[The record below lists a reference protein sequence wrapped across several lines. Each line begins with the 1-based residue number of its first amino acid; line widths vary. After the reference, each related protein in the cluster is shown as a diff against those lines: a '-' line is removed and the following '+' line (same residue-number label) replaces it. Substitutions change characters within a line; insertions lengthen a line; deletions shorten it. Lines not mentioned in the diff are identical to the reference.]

1 MSATSTAKKS
11 KKKTDKQRASYAVRY
26 LEDMIFEIMLNSGL
40 PAKSREL
47 AAALESTVKLHPK
60 FIRKVLYES
69 PRFVMEET
77 RWNLSLRVASHLTFE
92 GSIEHTLADYG
103 KPMPSQAIQN
113 EMAMIHRRSVEFFD
127 DLLLEMLT
135 TREKYWQAP
144 DGTWG
149 LRNWILDTTESDPEQ
164 VFLRNFF
171 LEAAEVRP
179 VVDTLL
185 KTRMSADQPPV
196 EMAVKLI
203 RKVGEPISNKILSYV
218 IWALRDGDLDPEQF
232 FQTCREDD
240 RLLMLSGPLWAVDEF
255 RSAYH
260 DDLKRLSRRAEKET
274 DAEWAEEEEAE
285 GPVVVSPSDLDEVM
299 KLLRRRKRPQ
309 PATALA
315 EMVFGT
321 SPSSRR
327 FRESVDALVA
337 GLSLDTRFVRV
348 GHQTFALPGMM
359 PKGLDKVPDALL
371 PVTVTAEDDD
381 TDAELEDEG
390 LEPVLVS
397 WVHDPRYE
405 DFGEESEIEIGPE
418 QQPTDE
424 LRHVLLYDH
433 WRAGTLKVRVCDRRF
448 FPSESNLICAT
459 LVDKET
465 EKRYPVWLS
474 YTSSLL
480 WEIGDWYQARDL
492 TPGAVI
498 TIVPGET
505 PDEYVISHDGEMDP
519 YVTIDEDR
527 LKVLTKLHR
536 EAAKKKLSV
545 FEIMQRVLADYENGI
560 PFMKLWAEVNVV
572 RRTRRRVVASNLAS
586 YHCFSQRPANSDIW
600 VFDERKVTQGR
611 KKTKRRFVRM

>member
-11 KKKTDKQRASYAVRY
+11 KKKTDKKRVSYAVQY

-47 AAALESTVKLHPK
+47 AAQLEETVKLHPK
-60 FIRKVLYES
+60 FIRKVLFES

-77 RWNLSLRVASHLTFE
+77 RWNLSLRAASHLTFE
-92 GSIEHTLADYG
+92 GSIEHTLRDYG
-103 KPMPSQAIQN
+103 RPMANRAIQN
-113 EMAMIHRRSVEFFD
+113 EMAMIHRRPVEFFD
-127 DLLLEMLT
+127 ALLLELLT

-149 LRNWILDTTESDPEQ
+149 LREWILDTSGDDPDA

-171 LEAAEVRP
+171 LDAAEARP
-179 VVDTLL
+179 LADMLL
-185 KTRMSADQPPV
+185 DTRMSTDQSPV

-203 RKVGEPISNKILSYV
+203 RKAGEPIHNKLLGFV
-218 IWALRDGDLDPEQF
+218 IWSLRDGDLDPEQF
-232 FQTCREDD
+232 FQACREDA
-240 RLLMLSGPLWAVDEF
+240 RLLMLSGPLWGLDEF
-255 RSAYH
+255 KSAYH

-274 DAEWAEEEEAE
+274 EAEWAEEEEAE

-299 KLLRRRKRPQ
+299 KLLRRHKRPQ

-315 EMVFGT
+315 ENVFGI
-321 SPSSRR
+321 SHSSRR
-327 FRESVDALVA
+327 FQESVDALVA
-337 GLSLDTRFVRV
+337 ALSLDTRFVRV
-348 GHQTFALPGMM
+348 GRQTFALPGMM

-390 LEPVLVS
+390 LEAVLVS

-433 WRAGTLKVRVCDRRF
+433 LRAGTLKVRVCDRRF
-448 FPSESNLICAT
+448 FPSESNLICST

-465 EKRYPVWLS
+465 GKKYPVWLS

-480 WEIGDWYQARDL
+480 WEMGDWYQARGL
-492 TPGAVI
+492 GPGAVI
-498 TIVPGET
+498 SITPSET
-505 PDEYVISHDGEMDP
+505 PDEYFISHEGEMDP
-519 YVTIDEDR
+519 FVTIEEDR
-527 LKVLTKLHR
+527 LKALTKLHR

-545 FEIMQRVLADYENGI
+545 FEIMQRILADYENGI

-572 RRTRRRVVASNLAS
+572 RRTRRRVVASDLAS
-586 YHCFSQRPANSDIW
+586 YHCFSQRPANSDLW